1 MKKAVL
7 SALVVAALA
16 GTATAQVSL
25 ELRLVRQTGT
35 PANPGASNPV
45 NDVDVN
51 SSVTTTAGSVLR
63 FEVQYRILNLVKDAD
78 FDFVDDDGVL
88 PDGLSAATLQVSSIN
103 GSGSFAAAQLSRNEG
118 QLAGIEQPPTS
129 DTSGIGGL
137 PNSVRRGLHNPY
149 RGGLAD
155 ANDNSLPSNGI
166 FLAGS
171 FQFTPVAIAAT
182 HQGNPNNLPISDP
195 RSGDINS
202 NADETWF
209 GLYTFNFTVGG
220 SNTVI
225 NVGAIADLDT
235 GNRFG
240 YFNDSSAVPLSSP
253 NAGTAS
259 YEIIVPAPGSVALLG
274 LGGLLVARRR
284 RA

>member
-1 MKKAVL
+1 MKKVVL

-16 GTATAQVSL
+16 GTATAQVRL

-35 PANPGASNPV
+35 PANPGSANPV
-45 NDVDVN
+45 VDVDVN
-51 SSVTTTAGSVLR
+51 SSVTTTSGSVLR

-78 FDFVDDDGVL
+78 FDGIDDDGIL
-88 PDGLSAATLQVSSIN
+88 PDGLSAATLNVSSIN
-103 GSGSFAAAQLSRNEG
+103 GTGTFNHAQLSRFEHS
-118 QLAGIEQPPTS
+118 LAGVTPPAS
-129 DTSGIGGL
+129 PDISGVGTAPASG
-137 PNSVRRGLHNPY
+137 RRGLHNPY

-155 ANDNSLPSNGI
+155 ANDNSLPSNGV
-166 FLAGS
+166 FLPGT
-171 FQFTPVAIAAT
+171 FQFTPVAISNT
-182 HQGNPNNLPISDP
+182 HQGNPQFDP
-195 RSGDINS
+195 GPNAGDINS
-202 NADETWF
+202 NFDESWY
-209 GLYTFNFTVGG
+209 GLYSFNFTVGA
-220 SNTVI
+220 SNTTL
-225 NVGAIADLDT
+225 NVGAVADLDT

-259 YEIIVPAPGSVALLG
+259 YQIIVPAPGSVALLG